1 MIIDADTHI
10 MPQDA
15 LDYIEDERLDALRPR
30 VWFNAD
36 GVYERME
43 FPGELRVAGTSP
55 TPPPG
60 SGARY
65 KGASNI
71 EERLNDY
78 RKMGIDKQFL
88 FPQLSTLRLNYALD
102 PELAT
107 AMAHSYN

>member
-60 SGARY
+60 SVTPTGAHRYDRSRY
-65 KGASNI
+65 K
-71 EERLNDY
+71 
-78 RKMGIDKQFL
+78 
-88 FPQLSTLRLNYALD
+88 
-102 PELAT
+102 
-107 AMAHSYN
+107 HSSKPMVAQPRGTPLH